1 VVRENNSTYRLSY
14 DEMLKDASKM
24 SQGLPEYLLLF
35 RKPPTS
41 QDTARAD
48 EPVTKNR
55 TDYSL
60 GRWQVDAHS
69 VWRSNGDRPL
79 NPDEMVSMY
88 PAPEQIAELFRAE
101 QLTGAY
107 NYERHVQICEELE
120 KRDKLPKFFM
130 LLPPKVTRGPVDMIW
145 DDVVFMRSLNSNQ
158 SQGRREKHLCPLP
171 FDIVE
176 RVIRLYSNEGDLV
189 GDPFGGLGTVA
200 ERSIRL
206 RRRAWTCELN
216 QDYFVDMVHY
226 CQAAELNMMMPT
238 LFSLAEME
246 AMPCAAGS

>member
-1 VVRENNSTYRLSY
+1 
-14 DEMLKDASKM
+14 M

-41 QDTARAD
+41 KDTARAD
-48 EPVTKNR
+48 EPVAKSR
-55 TDYSL
+55 DDYSL

-69 VWRSNGDRPL
+69 VWRSDGNGPL
-79 NPDEMVSMY
+79 APEEMVVVY
-88 PAPEQIAELFRAE
+88 PVPEQIAALFREE
-101 QLTGAY
+101 QLAGQYDYA
-107 NYERHVQICEELE
+107 RHVQICEELE
-120 KRDKLPKFFM
+120 KRGRLPKFFM
-130 LLPPKVTRGPVDMIW
+130 LLPPKITRGPADMIW

-176 RVIRLYSNEGDLV
+176 RVIRLYSNEGELV

-200 ERSIRL
+200 ERAIRL

-216 QDYFVDMVHY
+216 PDYFTDLTHY
-226 CQAAELNMMMPT
+226 CQAAELDMMTPT
-238 LFSLAEME
+238 LFDLPTAEVIRSE
-246 AMPCAAGS
+246 